1 MMNRI
6 TIFFLAGGLFFGFH
20 LSQAET
26 RDNLEK
32 NELLAIGTGTVV
44 KGNSASAKKQAIT
57 QALMKG
63 VEDYIVRLL
72 GSRGMVNN
80 FERVTEEIIPGAKE
94 EIENFY
100 ILAEHQIDGKYKVLI
115 KLRVNEEIIG
125 ERLRSAGALLTDLPL
140 IKVLFLV
147 SESRTGDI
155 SYWWKDAESFQDL
168 SAVELTIHKVFQ
180 DRGFTPINRI
190 SSPPDFEQLKNLT
203 SPYLT
208 NEEILQWG
216 RLFSAD
222 VVICGQ
228 SKIINKKGL
237 SLTLRALDVRQGSE
251 ICQESRVEPIAEGLI
266 NTEQIIETL
275 QGPVN
280 RMAATLCP
288 CILRTVAGEHEEIHE
303 LEVTLIGTSRP
314 KQFWVFRDF
323 LRGEVIGVKSVIPS
337 EIRDNSISATVE
349 FQGGREKFIDR
360 VLKHEDPP
368 FPLHLGQAEEGEIVF
383 SLE

>member
-1 MMNRI
+1 MNRI
-6 TIFFLAGGLFFGFH
+6 AIFFLAGVLFFGFH

-26 RDNLEK
+26 GDNLEK

-44 KGNSASAKKQAIT
+44 EGNSASAKKKAIT

-72 GSRGMVNN
+72 GSRGIVNN

-94 EIENFY
+94 EIENFH
-100 ILAEHQIDGKYKVLI
+100 ILAEHQADGKYKVLI

-125 ERLRSAGALLTDLPL
+125 EKLRSAGVLLTDLPL

-147 SESRTGDI
+147 SETKEGDI

-168 SAVELTIHKVFQ
+168 SAVELTLHKVFQ
-180 DRGFTPINRI
+180 DRGFSPINRGL
-190 SSPPDFEQLKNLT
+190 PPDAEQLSNLT
-203 SPYLT
+203 SPNLT
-208 NEEILQWG
+208 NEDILKWG
-216 RLFSAD
+216 SLFSAD
-222 VVICGQ
+222 VVIYGQ
-228 SKIINKKGL
+228 SEIINKKKL
-237 SLTLRALDVRQGSE
+237 SLTLRAFDVHQGSQ
-251 ICQESRVEPIAEGLI
+251 ICQESRVEPIKVAW
-266 NTEQIIETL
+266 TDSEQIIEIL

-288 CILRTVAGEHEEIHE
+288 CIIRTVASEHGEIHQ
-303 LEVTLIGTSRP
+303 LEVTLTGTNRP

-323 LRGEVIGVKSVIPS
+323 LRSEVIGVKSVVPS
-337 EIRDNSISATVE
+337 EIRGNSISATVE
-349 FQGGREKFIDR
+349 FQGDEEKFINR
-360 VLKHEDPP
+360 VIKNKNPP
-368 FPLHLGQAEEGEIVF
+368 FPLHLGQAEEGKIVF